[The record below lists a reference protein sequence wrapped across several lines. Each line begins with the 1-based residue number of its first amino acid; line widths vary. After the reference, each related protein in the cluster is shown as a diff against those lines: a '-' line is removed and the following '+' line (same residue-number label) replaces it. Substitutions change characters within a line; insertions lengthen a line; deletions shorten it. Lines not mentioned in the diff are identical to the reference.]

1 MRSCYIALP
10 QSDLFHWARCSEI
23 AFMLSQMARFPS
35 FYGWVI
41 YTYSCC
47 SVSQSCP
54 TLCDPMDCSMPGL
67 PVLTISQSL
76 PEFMFIALV
85 MPSSH
90 LILWWP
96 LLLLPLIFP
105 GIRDFSNKSSVWI
118 RWPKYWNFSF
128 SISPSSEYSGLI
140 SLKIDWSKG
149 LSEVFSSTTVRR
161 HQFFGT
167 LPSLLSSSDNH
178 TWPLYTYIYM
188 YILYIACH
196 ILERETEGEESNR
209 HLLMWGVRFHP
220 EGEGRE
226 DRTPQTPCRLSNS
239 PTGWISL
246 LSPECPRSN
255 TLVDI
260 FHLTNCVGY
269 SEAQIHKYFL
279 KEDFYKS
286 YWEVEYF

>member
-1 MRSCYIALP
+1 
-10 QSDLFHWARCSEI
+10 
-23 AFMLSQMARFPS
+23 MARFPS

-41 YTYSCC
+41 YTYGCC
-47 SVSQSCP
+47 SVAQSCL
-54 TLCDPMDCSMPGL
+54 TLCDPMDCS
-67 PVLTISQSL
+67 QASL
-76 PEFMFIALV
+76 SSPSPRV
-85 MPSSH
+85 CPSSCSLH
-90 LILWWP
+90 WWCHP
-96 LLLLPLIFP
+96 AI
-105 GIRDFSNKSSVWI
+105 
-118 RWPKYWNFSF
+118 
-128 SISPSSEYSGLI
+128 
-140 SLKIDWSKG
+140 
-149 LSEVFSSTTVRR
+149 
-161 HQFFGT
+161 
-167 LPSLLSSSDNH
+167 SSSDDLFSFYPWSFPASGTFPMSHLFESGDQNTGTSVSASVLPVNIQGWSH
-178 TWPLYTYIYM
+178 LRLTGPRDFQKSSPAPQLEGINSLALCLLYCPALTTIHDHYVHIYIYM

-196 ILERETEGEESNR
+196 ILERETEGEESSR

-226 DRTPQTPCRLSNS
+226 DRTPQTPCHLPNS

-269 SEAQIHKYFL
+269 SEAQIHKNFL